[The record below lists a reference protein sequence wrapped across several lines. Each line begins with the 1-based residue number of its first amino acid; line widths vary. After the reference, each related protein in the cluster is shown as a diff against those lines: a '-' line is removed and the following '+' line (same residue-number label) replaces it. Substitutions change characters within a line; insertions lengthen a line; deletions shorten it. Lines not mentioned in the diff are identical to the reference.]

1 MRARTVKVD
10 YPGIIEMRSFLKCCE
25 ENEYAYFRA
34 GKNAT
39 HEDTVLVLVNGNTTG
54 AIGWFSVDSTFK
66 GEAIKV
72 ADFEQHR
79 PKGHPLTIDA
89 GSKYYKI
96 TGGKCENISR
106 DEIIL
111 VSSGI
116 SLNSRQWRANMLVEF

>member
-1 MRARTVKVD
+1 MLN
-10 YPGIIEMRSFLKCCE
+10 PLPWIIAIF
-25 ENEYAYFRA
+25 
-34 GKNAT
+34 
-39 HEDTVLVLVNGNTTG
+39 VNHRVGLNRL
-54 AIGWFSVDSTFK
+54 GWFSVDSTFK